1 MPRLP
6 LDKIQPGMQL
16 SRHAVNNSGVMLL
29 ERGTVISEEMVGKL
43 RNAEIRYLFVVENP
57 DDGRLHE
64 MLSAL
69 EERFAMTRDEP
80 HMGVLKELLREHME
94 DIYT

>member
-1 MPRLP
+1 LPRLP
-6 LDKIQPGMQL
+6 LDKIQLGMQL
-16 SRHAVNNSGVMLL
+16 SRHAVNNSGVLLL
-29 ERGTVISEEMVGKL
+29 ERGTVITDEIIGKL
-43 RNAEIRYLFVVENP
+43 RNAEVRHLFVADNS
-57 DDGRLHE
+57 DDERLDE

-69 EERFAMTRDEP
+69 EKRFAMTRDEP